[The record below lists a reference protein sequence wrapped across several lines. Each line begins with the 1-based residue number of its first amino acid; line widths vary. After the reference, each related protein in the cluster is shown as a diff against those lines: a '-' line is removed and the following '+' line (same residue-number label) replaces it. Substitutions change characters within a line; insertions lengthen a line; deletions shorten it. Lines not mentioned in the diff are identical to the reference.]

1 MAIDPGT
8 PRSRRTLL
16 AAAADAAGLTAA
28 RALGAPAEVRAGS
41 DGDVVLGSLSIS
53 GATTAIVNHS
63 TNEDVLGIDT
73 WGSGRGIYASSS
85 AGRGIHGTSNAVE
98 GVYGWGVTTG
108 VTGECTS
115 PDDYGVIGVS
125 SASVG
130 GAGVGGF
137 AQATV
142 AESAGVLGQA
152 SSPEG
157 FGVLGDTLAT
167 EEAARAVVGHAP
179 AGTGVLGWAG
189 IGTHPSGFA
198 ETGVFGY
205 SAIDSGSVGVRGESP
220 AGTGVRAVSSSGNA
234 LRVAGKAR
242 FSRSGRSSVKK
253 GQKSVDVTV
262 PGGINS
268 NTIVL
273 AMIQRYRSGVAVAGV
288 RLNYPAPGKVRIYLT
303 KVASSTSST
312 AVGWIATEFGA

>member
-1 MAIDPGT
+1 M
-8 PRSRRTLL
+8 LL
-16 AAAADAAGLTAA
+16 AAAAGAAGMTAA
-28 RALGAPAEVRAGS
+28 RALGAPIEVRAGS
-41 DGDVVLGSLSIS
+41 DGDVVLGGTNIS
-53 GATTAIVNHS
+53 GASTTILNHS
-63 TNEDVLGIDT
+63 TNVDVLSIDT

-85 AGRGIHGTSNAVE
+85 GGRGIHGSSNAAE
-98 GVYGWGVTTG
+98 GIYGWGVTTG
-108 VTGECTS
+108 VTGECNRA
-115 PDDYGVIGVS
+115 DGYGVVGVS
-125 SASVG
+125 SATDG

-167 EEAARAVVGHAP
+167 EASARAIVGHAP
-179 AGTGVLGWAG
+179 AGTAVLGWAG
-189 IGTHPSGFA
+189 TGAHPSGLP

-205 SAIDSGSVGVRGESP
+205 SAIDSESVGVRGESP
-220 AGTGVRAVSSSGNA
+220 AGTGVKAVSSSGNA

-242 FSRSGRSSVKK
+242 FNRSGRSSVKK
-253 GQKSVDVTV
+253 GQRSVDVTV
-262 PGGINS
+262 PGGISS
-268 NTIVL
+268 NTVVH
-273 AMIQRYRSGVAVAGV
+273 ATIQRYRSGVAVAGV

-312 AVGWIATEFGA
+312 AVGWIATEFGS